1 MPAYINNST
10 RGPSIIR
17 AVDAGTYTITLNDLR
32 SNATTELVT
41 NATIKRVSWSTSGSI
56 TVARGAVTALS
67 LHQSGEMRFD
77 EFGGAITS
85 NNTGTIVVTIATGG
99 TIFLEVSKEATYNVD
114 PYTGQTI

>member
-1 MPAYINNST
+1 MPAYINNSR

-17 AVDAGTYTITLNDLR
+17 AVDAGTYTIALNDLR
-32 SNATTELVT
+32 ANATTESVT
-41 NATIKRVSWSTSGSI
+41 SASIKRVTWSTSGSI

-77 EFGGAITS
+77 DFSGAITS
-85 NNTGTIVVTIATGG
+85 NNTGTIVVTITTGG

>member
-1 MPAYINNST
+1 
-10 RGPSIIR
+10 
-17 AVDAGTYTITLNDLR
+17 
-32 SNATTELVT
+32 
-41 NATIKRVSWSTSGSI
+41 
-56 TVARGAVTALS
+56 
-67 LHQSGEMRFD
+67 MRFD